1 MEDTDE
7 VSTMFMYGT
16 HRRSEHSFYVWNTQT
31 KWTECLC
38 MEHTDEVNTKLMHET
53 HKRSE
58 HSVSMEHT
66 AEVNAKC
73 TCMERIN
80 EVNSVY
86 EWNTQTIGLHYICML
101 CMEHIF
107 EWYIVFMFG
116 TR

>member
-1 MEDTDE
+1 
-7 VSTMFMYGT
+7 
-16 HRRSEHSFYVWNTQT
+16 
-31 KWTECLC
+31 

-66 AEVNAKC
+66 DEVNAKC

-86 EWNTQTIGLHYICML
+86 E
-101 CMEHIF
+101 
-107 EWYIVFMFG
+107 
-116 TR
+116 